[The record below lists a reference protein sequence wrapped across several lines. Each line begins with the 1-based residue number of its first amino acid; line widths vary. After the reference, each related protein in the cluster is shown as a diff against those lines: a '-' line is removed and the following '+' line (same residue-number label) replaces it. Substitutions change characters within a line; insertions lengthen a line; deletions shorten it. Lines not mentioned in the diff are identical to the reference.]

1 MDDLIKRQDAIDACF
16 HGGVANNYD
25 CAEEIEKLPS
35 AQKWKRWKMTR
46 AEAIQILSTR
56 GSDGMPHGY
65 TSGYTEAL
73 DMAIEALQEQKT
85 GKWITKSDTNPYYT
99 TWWYECSECGQKPL
113 RDEYWQEVLSDYCP
127 NCGTRMECEEE

>member
-1 MDDLIKRQDAIDACF
+1 MDDLISRLSELRSQYNCFDENERDAY
-16 HGGVANNYD
+16 H
-25 CAEEIEKLPS
+25 
-35 AQKWKRWKMTR
+35 T
-46 AEAIQILSTR
+46 LS
-56 GSDGMPHGY
+56 
-65 TSGYTEAL
+65 E
-73 DMAIEALQEQKT
+73 AIEALQEQKT